1 MRKHRFFRILLCGAI
16 ALFTISSCAPSA
28 EEAAREEFAEI
39 IARNRA
45 VGLAVVAVK
54 DGDVV
59 FNETFGYKDLEAQ
72 EPWESDDVLRIA
84 SISKSFA
91 ATAILQLV
99 EQGKLSLDADVQDI
113 MGFTIRNPHY
123 PNTPITV
130 RMLLSHT
137 SSMSDA
143 NGYFSFDYLNR
154 ETSPTWEKV
163 WNRYEPGSKYQYCNL
178 GFNTL
183 GAIIEKVSGVRF
195 DQYISENIL
204 KPLGVY
210 GNHNVHSLDSSK
222 FVKIYTY
229 SRRDSS
235 FHCTKSAYELASD
248 ALNDYKLGYSTT
260 LFSPTGGLK
269 ISAQDLAKVMRMHMN
284 LGTLDG
290 VKILDSGSSR
300 LMQSELTETGI
311 EGEKYG
317 MAMIR
322 TNDLLKGHRLV
333 GHDGLALGAYT
344 AMYWHPEENYGFV
357 VMTNGCTGIS
367 DNDVFMNI
375 LCESVECM
383 YKHLIQ

>member
-1 MRKHRFFRILLCGAI
+1 MKHHNLFRTLLLGAI
-16 ALFTISSCAPSA
+16 AIFTISSCAPSA

-54 DGDVV
+54 DGEVV
-59 FNETFGYKDLEAQ
+59 FSETFGHKDLEAQ
-72 EPWESDDVLRIA
+72 EPWEDDDVLRIA

-99 EQGKLSLDADVQDI
+99 EQGKLSLDTDVADI
-113 MGFTIRNPHY
+113 MGFQIRNPHY
-123 PNTPITV
+123 PEVPITV
-130 RMLLSHT
+130 KMLLSHT

-163 WNRYEPGSKYQYCNL
+163 WNKYEPGTKYQYCNL

-210 GNHNVHSLDSSK
+210 GNHNVHSLDPDK

-229 SRRDSS
+229 NRRDSS
-235 FHCTKSAYELASD
+235 FNWTKSAYELAPD
-248 ALNDYKLGYSTT
+248 ALEGYRLGYSTT

-284 LGTLDG
+284 YGTLDG
-290 VKILDSGSSR
+290 VKILEPESSK
-300 LMQSELTETGI
+300 LMQSEITPTEHKD
-311 EGEKYG
+311 ENYG

-322 TNDLLKGHRLV
+322 TNDLLKGQRLV

-383 YKHLIQ
+383 YKHFIQ

>member
-1 MRKHRFFRILLCGAI
+1 MKRHNLLKTLLLGAI
-16 ALFTISSCAPSA
+16 AIITISSCAPSA

-39 IARNRA
+39 MARNKA

-54 DGDVV
+54 DGDIV
-59 FNETFGYKDLEAQ
+59 FNETFGYKDYQTQ

-99 EQGKLSLDADVQDI
+99 EQGKLSLDADVADI
-113 MGFTIRNPHY
+113 MGFQIRNPHY
-123 PNTPITV
+123 PEVPITV

-163 WNRYEPGSKYQYCNL
+163 WNKYEPGTKYQYCNL

-210 GNHNVHSLDSSK
+210 GNHNVHSLDPDK
-222 FVKIYTY
+222 LVKIYTY
-229 SRRDSS
+229 NRRDSS
-235 FHCTKSAYELASD
+235 FNWTKSAYDLAPD
-248 ALNDYKLGYSTT
+248 ALDDYKLGYSTT
-260 LFSPTGGLK
+260 IFSPTGGLK

-290 VKILDSGSSR
+290 VKILEPESSK
-300 LMQSELTETGI
+300 LMQSEITTTEHKD
-311 EGEKYG
+311 ENYG

-322 TNDLLKGHRLV
+322 TNDLLKGQRLV

-344 AMYWHPEENYGFV
+344 AMYWHPEDNYGFV
-357 VMTNGCTGIS
+357 VMTNGCIGVS
-367 DNDVFMNI
+367 DNDIFMNI

-383 YKHLIQ
+383 YKHFIK

>member
-1 MRKHRFFRILLCGAI
+1 MTIKNLFIKSALLFSITLSLLGC
-16 ALFTISSCAPSA
+16 TPSSHKAA
-28 EEAAREEFAEI
+28 EKEFEEI
-39 IARNRA
+39 ISRNKA

-54 DGDVV
+54 DGKVIY
-59 FNETFGYKDLEAQ
+59 NNTFGYRDLSAQ
-72 EPWESDDVLRIA
+72 ERWERDDVLRIA
-84 SISKSFA
+84 SISKSFT

-99 EQGKLSLDADVQDI
+99 EQNKLNLDADVSEI
-113 MGFTIRNPHY
+113 MGFQIRNPHY
-123 PNTPITV
+123 PDTPITV

-154 ETSPTWEKV
+154 ETSPTWEKA
-163 WNRYEPGSKYQYCNL
+163 WNKYAPGTNYQYCNL

-183 GAIIEKVSGVRF
+183 GAIIEKISGVRF

-204 KPLGVY
+204 RPLGVY
-210 GNHNVHSLDSSK
+210 ANHNVHSLDSGK

-235 FHCTKSAYELASD
+235 FKYTTSAYELAED
-248 ALNDYKLGYSTT
+248 ALDNYKLGYSTT

-269 ISAQDLAKVMRMHMN
+269 ISAQDLAKVMMMHMN
-284 LGTLDG
+284 MGSIDG
-290 VKILDSGSSR
+290 VKILNRESAE
-300 LMQSELTETGI
+300 LMQSEITTTDHKDEN
-311 EGEKYG
+311 YG
-317 MAMIR
+317 MAILR
-322 TNDLLKGHRLV
+322 TNDLLKGQRLV

-357 VMTNGCTGIS
+357 VMTNGCTGVS
-367 DNDVFMNI
+367 DNHVFANI

-383 YKHLIQ
+383 YKHLIR

>member
-1 MRKHRFFRILLCGAI
+1 MKRHNLLKTLLLGAI
-16 ALFTISSCAPSA
+16 AIITISSCAPSA

-39 IARNRA
+39 MARNKA
-45 VGLAVVAVK
+45 IGLAVVAVK
-54 DGDVV
+54 DGDIV
-59 FNETFGYKDLEAQ
+59 FNETFGYKDYQTQ

-99 EQGKLSLDADVQDI
+99 EQGKLSLDADVADI
-113 MGFTIRNPHY
+113 MGFQIRNPHY
-123 PNTPITV
+123 PEVPITV

-154 ETSPTWEKV
+154 ETSPTWEKA
-163 WNRYEPGSKYQYCNL
+163 WNKYEPGTGYQYCNL

-210 GNHNVHSLDSSK
+210 GNHNVHSLDPDK
-222 FVKIYTY
+222 LVKIYTY
-229 SRRDSS
+229 NRRDSS
-235 FHCTKSAYELASD
+235 FNWTKSAYDLAPD
-248 ALNDYKLGYSTT
+248 ALDDYKLGYSTT
-260 LFSPTGGLK
+260 IFSPTGGLK

-290 VKILDSGSSR
+290 VKILEPESSK
-300 LMQSELTETGI
+300 LMQSEITTTEHKD
-311 EGEKYG
+311 ENYG

-322 TNDLLKGHRLV
+322 TNDLLKGQRLV

-344 AMYWHPEENYGFV
+344 AMYWHPEDNYGFV

-383 YKHLIQ
+383 YKHFIQ